1 MKLADAQILNL
12 PLANSGRLEPIS
24 MVAEFRDDLA
34 ITAGA
39 VNLFSRLECYI

>member
-1 MKLADAQILNL
+1 MLDL
-12 PLANSGRLEPIS
+12 PLADPGRLESIS

-39 VNLFSRLECYI
+39 VNLFSRLECHI